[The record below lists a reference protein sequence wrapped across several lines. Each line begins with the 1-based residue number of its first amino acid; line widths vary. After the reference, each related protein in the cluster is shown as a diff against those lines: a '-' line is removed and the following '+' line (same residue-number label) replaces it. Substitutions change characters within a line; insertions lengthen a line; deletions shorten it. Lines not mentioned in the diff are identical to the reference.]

1 MKDIYIIT
9 VTDGKIGPLKLT
21 LKSIDNQSYKKYKN
35 LIISKKKI
43 KQLDQRFQTAKR
55 TFFYKENSSIYEA
68 MNYGLKKSKNKYVI
82 FLNSGDTFAFRSSL
96 EKISEIMNND
106 PKFKSC
112 LMLISILK
120 NDKDYFI
127 PKKKVFF
134 SKKFLTHSS
143 FVRPNTKWDSGFN
156 IKNKITADGLW
167 MQNHVKKFNMKK
179 IYRVLTIFY
188 LGGVSN
194 LPSKRSLKMKAN
206 TGLFSIIKELLKF
219 GLLKVFGKNYFY
231 KIIYFFKYDRIEY
244 KEINKIYK

>member
-1 MKDIYIIT
+1 
-9 VTDGKIGPLKLT
+9 
-21 LKSIDNQSYKKYKN
+21 
-35 LIISKKKI
+35 
-43 KQLDQRFQTAKR
+43 
-55 TFFYKENSSIYEA
+55 
-68 MNYGLKKSKNKYVI
+68 
-82 FLNSGDTFAFRSSL
+82 
-96 EKISEIMNND
+96 
-106 PKFKSC
+106 
-112 LMLISILK
+112 
-120 NDKDYFI
+120 
-127 PKKKVFF
+127 
-134 SKKFLTHSS
+134 
-143 FVRPNTKWDSGFN
+143 
-156 IKNKITADGLW
+156 